1 MPEEHLARFILDVVE
16 QLDLSPLYAYYER
29 EQRGYLSESNVARA
43 SCRGID
49 MYIAP
54 GRLKHGKDGA
64 AATEGNDNSVKAR
77 MKVKLATDEG
87 QAIYS
92 RRKVIVEPVFGQIKN
107 RGFRQFLLRGLD
119 KVFGAFSLM
128 GISHNLLKLHRA
140 ALST

>member
-1 MPEEHLARFILDVVE
+1 
-16 QLDLSPLYAYYER
+16 
-29 EQRGYLSESNVARA
+29 
-43 SCRGID
+43 

-64 AATEGNDNSVKAR
+64 AATEGDDNSVKAR
-77 MKVKLATDEG
+77 MKAKLATDEG
-87 QAIYS
+87 HAIYS

-128 GISHNLLKLHRA
+128 GISHHLLKLHRA